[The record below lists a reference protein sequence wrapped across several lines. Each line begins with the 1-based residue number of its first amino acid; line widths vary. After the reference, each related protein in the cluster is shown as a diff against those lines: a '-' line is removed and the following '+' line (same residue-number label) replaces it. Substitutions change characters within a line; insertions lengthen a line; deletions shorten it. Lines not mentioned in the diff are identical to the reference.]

1 MHVTATKGAGLLF
14 WKASK
19 ARNAEKAIDHTEDIV
34 TVLRLTQADLG
45 AAEESLNT
53 AKALY
58 AAEEYSRALE
68 AAKRAESI
76 AVTLEERNGAYR
88 RATTSVNA
96 CIDEMHRL
104 GLPTAPLEA
113 ALETAERKVREG
125 TSDRDARVPNYLE
138 GRLILERAERDG
150 RDLLQKATAAS
161 NAIFLAELAV
171 EALLEVPGPTDG
183 QAFVAGAGVGLE
195 RVLEEATRELA
206 LGHAEA
212 SVRIAKD
219 LEERASRLRSEYT
232 EGLRLLSTTQ
242 ARLVALRTSGVDT
255 LRYEGQI
262 EAARRTLDRG
272 LIGPGI
278 SFARR
283 LAKEAEDLGVHY
295 AQASSGLS
303 DAESLYSQLSREG
316 FQSYEAESAIR
327 DAHVAIQDGNF
338 RRALAQIQRAHAAF
352 VRRRNVRETLAK
364 SIHESRARVAALHG
378 QDLPFIP
385 DVEELLTRAER
396 EFREGEYTRSS
407 EDLRIA
413 TLLLSRSEET
423 SAGRH

>member
-1 MHVTATKGAGLLF
+1 MHLTASKGTGLLF

-53 AKALY
+53 AKTLY
-58 AAEEYSRALE
+58 AAEEFSRALE
-68 AAKRAESI
+68 AAKKAESI
-76 AVTLEERNGAYR
+76 AITLEERNSAYR
-88 RATTSVNA
+88 RATSSVNG
-96 CIDEMHRL
+96 CIDEMRRL
-104 GLPTAPLEA
+104 GLPTASLEA
-113 ALETAERKVREG
+113 ALEAAERKVREG
-125 TSDRDARVPNYLE
+125 TSDRNARVPNYLE
-138 GRLILERAERDG
+138 GRLVLERAERDG

-171 EALLEVPGPTDG
+171 EALLEVPGPTDA
-183 QAFVAGAGVGLE
+183 QAFAAGAGVGLE

-232 EGLRLLSTTQ
+232 EGLRLLSATQ
-242 ARLVALRTSGVDT
+242 ARLVALRTNGVDT
-255 LRYEGQI
+255 LRYESQI

-295 AQASSGLS
+295 SQASSGLS

-327 DAHVAIQDGNF
+327 DARVAIQDGNF

-352 VRRRNVRETLAK
+352 VRRRNVREALAK
-364 SIHESRARVAALHG
+364 SIHESRARVAALQGEH
-378 QDLPFIP
+378 LPFIP

-396 EFREGEYTRSS
+396 EFREGEYARSS

-423 SAGRH
+423 SAGRR